1 MKKLLIIT
9 ILLSATHIKVSAQPE
24 LKKVDPSQISASLEL
39 CDLSDSLTFK
49 YMRSISAGA
58 LVGMGIGIVTAYSD
72 TLAPSWWPI
81 TWFLA
86 MNARCDLVSS
96 IGSDMNAHEVKNH
109 DGLMRLS
116 ALAASWVSWYKT
128 YYHLN
133 GSSPFAKS

>member
-9 ILLSATHIKVSAQPE
+9 ILLSAIHIKICAQQE
-24 LKKVDPSQISASLEL
+24 FKKVHSPHISTSLEL

-49 YMRSISAGA
+49 YIRSLSAGA
-58 LVGMGIGIVTAYSD
+58 LVGMGVGIVTAYSD
-72 TLAPSWWPI
+72 TLASSWWPI

-96 IGSDMNAHEVKNH
+96 IGNDMNAHEVKYH